1 MSTGA
6 HVEAVYPSSDVQLI
20 PTKSKLS
27 ASEVSLCHE
36 LFNVQ
41 GTAKKPIDADIK
53 IKAKC
58 SEVATHVSRQAAGS
72 MKGNRG
78 GVETSAF
85 MSADIDSLANIV
97 AREAARSMK
106 GRSGGD
112 IENCALMSADIDSLS
127 NIVAGRMHK
136 KGERSISRADDSVE
150 ICPPLK
156 DPPQASTSDSSFG
169 TKKVDGDDLDAV
181 LWDGVSKWP
190 MSGIQKPGY
199 NDCLIGRGGE

>member
-1 MSTGA
+1 M
-6 HVEAVYPSSDVQLI
+6 YPSSDVQLI
-20 PTKSKLS
+20 PTKGKLS
-27 ASEVSLCHE
+27 ASEAALCHK
-36 LFNVQ
+36 LFNVE
-41 GTAKKPIDADIK
+41 GTVKKPIEADIK
-53 IKAKC
+53 MKAKC
-58 SEVATHVSRQAAGS
+58 SEVETHVSREATGS

-78 GVETSAF
+78 GDIETSAF
-85 MSADIDSLANIV
+85 VSADIDSLAEIV

-106 GRSGGD
+106 GRRGGD
-112 IENCALMSADIDSLS
+112 IETCALMSADIDSLS

-136 KGERSISRADDSVE
+136 KGELSISRAVDSVE

-156 DPPQASTSDSSFG
+156 DPPQAPTSDSSFD
-169 TKKVDGDDLDAV
+169 TKKVDGDLNAV

>member
-1 MSTGA
+1 M
-6 HVEAVYPSSDVQLI
+6 
-20 PTKSKLS
+20 
-27 ASEVSLCHE
+27 
-36 LFNVQ
+36 Q
-41 GTAKKPIDADIK
+41 GTVKKPIEADIK

-58 SEVATHVSRQAAGS
+58 SEVETHVSRQAAGS

-78 GVETSAF
+78 GVETSVF
-85 MSADIDSLANIV
+85 MSADIDSLADIV

-127 NIVAGRMHK
+127 KIVAGRMHK
-136 KGERSISRADDSVE
+136 KGVLSISRGVNSVE
-150 ICPPLK
+150 ICPPFK

-169 TKKVDGDDLDAV
+169 TKKVDEDLDAV

-190 MSGIQKPGY
+190 MSGIQKPGD